1 MSHAPTTSAE
11 KAADPA
17 PDTLALARRIAALAR
32 ERRATD
38 LVLLDV
44 RSLVDYTDYF
54 LVATGQSAR
63 QNQAIGEHVVKSLK
77 AEKRYAISKA
87 GLDTG
92 RWICVDLADVVF
104 HVFDAETRARYD
116 LELLWADAPRVEV
129 DEPPPVGKR
138 RRRAVRQEAMAGA
151 DADNAPDDAR
161 PVDPDAPEPE
171 PARKPLP
178 SRRRARAEEAAAAAS
193 AAPVGK
199 SVKTGKA
206 AKANAR
212 PKAAPKTTP
221 KPTPAR
227 TPTGK
232 SKAKPRTIRSKPA
245 PRKKA
250 SD

>member
-1 MSHAPTTSAE
+1 MSPAPTTPAE
-11 KAADPA
+11 TAADPA
-17 PDTLALARRIAALAR
+17 PDTLALARRIALLAR

-129 DEPPPVGKR
+129 DEPPPVAKR
-138 RRRAVRQEAMAGA
+138 RRRAVRQEAVAGA

-161 PVDPDAPEPE
+161 PADPDAPEPE

-178 SRRRARAEEAAAAAS
+178 SRRRARAAEAAAAEAVDPDATRKAGPKGKPR
-193 AAPVGK
+193 AAPDR
-199 SVKTGKA
+199 A
-206 AKANAR
+206 ASKQV
-212 PKAAPKTTP
+212 APKQ
-221 KPTPAR
+221 
-227 TPTGK
+227 G
-232 SKAKPRTIRSKPA
+232 A
-245 PRKKA
+245 PKKA
-250 SD
+250 SSTRPTAKKSARKAPPK